1 MKKIFLV
8 LVFLILPSLSFAQ
21 EKDDNLA
28 YQSFEQGR
36 SAYALG
42 RYIEA
47 VAHFERA
54 CNQALIFT
62 SAYYIWLG
70 TAGERAYDT
79 GQDVPNRL
87 DPVSYTHLTLP
98 TKRIV

>member
-1 MKKIFLV
+1 MKKIFLIFFA
-8 LVFLILPSLSFAQ
+8 FLILPALSFAQ
-21 EKDDNLA
+21 GKDDSLA

-62 SAYYIWLG
+62 
-70 TAGERAYDT
+70 
-79 GQDVPNRL
+79 
-87 DPVSYTHLTLP
+87 
-98 TKRIV
+98 